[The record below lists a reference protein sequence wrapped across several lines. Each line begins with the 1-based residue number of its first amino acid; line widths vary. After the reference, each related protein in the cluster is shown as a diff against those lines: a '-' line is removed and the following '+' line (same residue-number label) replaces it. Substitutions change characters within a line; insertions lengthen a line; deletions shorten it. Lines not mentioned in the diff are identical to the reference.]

1 MGPML
6 EAPSPQMIAYET
18 IVPSRSLDPD
28 PSAVTSSRLS
38 TDAGLTES
46 TADGAR
52 LSIETLAVAVAL
64 APSSSVTVSVTVY
77 NPSFV
82 YSWVAI
88 GPGLEAPSPHAMEY
102 EAMPRS
108 SVDPEPSAVTSSN
121 VRTLVGDTMRT
132 AVGGT
137 RAVTRIVAVAVAV
150 APSSSVTVRVTR

>member
-1 MGPML
+1 ML
-6 EAPSPQMIAYET
+6 
-18 IVPSRSLDPD
+18 PSRSLEAD
-28 PSAVTSSRLS
+28 PSAVMGTKVSALEGD
-38 TDAGLTES
+38 TDRDAI
-46 TADGAR
+46 GAR
-52 LSIETLAVAVAL
+52 FRTVTVAVAVSCS
-64 APSSSVTVSVTVY
+64 PSVSVTVSVTVY

-88 GPGLEAPSPHAMEY
+88 GPGLEAPSPTAMEY

-137 RAVTRIVAVAVAV
+137 RAVTRIVAGAVAV